1 MFSILPH
8 FDPEKKTVVII
19 HGWQIANEKIDE
31 KFQNDTIKTVV
42 FGDWVFK
49 MQEAILEKDDVNVI
63 IHDWRTGALQGYM

>member
-1 MFSILPH
+1 M
-8 FDPEKKTVVII
+8 II